1 MTEYELRVIGTNVK
15 IVFVQ
20 RGFSLNLLFKIFL
33 KFVAPDPL
41 PFLMGGTSSP
51 FIPWGYPLKRPTL
64 EVYYNKY
71 AFSGFL
77 ESKD

>member
-1 MTEYELRVIGTNVK
+1 MA
-15 IVFVQ
+15 
-20 RGFSLNLLFKIFL
+20 S
-33 KFVAPDPL
+33 DPL

-64 EVYYNKY
+64 QVYYNKY
-71 AFSGFL
+71 IAFSGFL